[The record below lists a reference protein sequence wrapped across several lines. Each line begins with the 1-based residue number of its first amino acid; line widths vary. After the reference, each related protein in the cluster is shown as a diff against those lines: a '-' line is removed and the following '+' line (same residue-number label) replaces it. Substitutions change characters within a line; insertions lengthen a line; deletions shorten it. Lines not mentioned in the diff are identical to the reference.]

1 MARERLEGVREGDD
15 AERNIGGWLWW
26 ICWKKREGRECGKIE
41 GRRERKKLGGNYAR
55 LRVNSIE
62 SNESDVRDLIFK
74 FLRIRKLCR
83 NLSKP
88 GYSRYL
94 FFLSLF
100 FFVSK
105 EGECLSRRELKNF
118 KKF

>member
-1 MARERLEGVREGDD
+1 MRREISV
-15 AERNIGGWLWW
+15 GGYGGFVG
-26 ICWKKREGRECGKIE
+26 KKGRGGKGRGECGKIE

-74 FLRIRKLCR
+74 FLRIRKL
-83 NLSKP
+83 SKLVETRILKILIF
-88 GYSRYL
+88 S
-94 FFLSLF
+94 FSFF

-105 EGECLSRRELKNF
+105 EGECLFRRELKNF

>member
-1 MARERLEGVREGDD
+1 MRREISV
-15 AERNIGGWLWW
+15 GGYGGFVG
-26 ICWKKREGRECGKIE
+26 KKGRGGKGRGECGKIE

-83 NLSKP
+83 NLLKP
-88 GYSRYL
+88 TCRYSRYL
-94 FFLSLF
+94 FFLSLFF

>member
-1 MARERLEGVREGDD
+1 MRREISV
-15 AERNIGGWLWW
+15 GGYGGFVG
-26 ICWKKREGRECGKIE
+26 KKGRGGKGRGECGKIE

-105 EGECLSRRELKNF
+105 ERECLSRRELKNF